1 MRVVAKSSLTKAQMK
16 AKINSGAKYIE
27 LHMNPRDIDMPL
39 KDINELRDIMKE
51 HGVIITSIHL
61 PTNGIQNITF
71 IDLLS
76 NVKQLKFACFL
87 MELLPSAEEV
97 VCIIHNEYDLETLK
111 QFKIFEETVETIKN
125 TKRLHSKFILGIENV
140 SPLTNSKSG
149 ILVRKTRGIEN
160 VDVVNYLGTD
170 ISCVVFDTCHAMSQA
185 FLDEKVL
192 GHADRY
198 EEIRDNLLPFAKVVH
213 LADCDG
219 LGILPGTHGIAFKDD
234 NRLIDITRP
243 LLRDG
248 INIVLEIKEADYT
261 DPVEFRDMKNVI
273 DENFMAKRGI

>member
-1 MRVVAKSSLTKAQMK
+1 MRIVAKSNLTKTQMK
-16 AKINSGAKYIE
+16 AKIDSGAKYIE

-39 KDINELRDIMKE
+39 RDINEVRDLMKE
-51 HGVIITSIHL
+51 NGVIITSIHL
-61 PTNGIQNITF
+61 PSNGIQNITF

-76 NVKQLKFACFL
+76 NIKQLKFACFL

-97 VCIIHNEYDLETLK
+97 VCIIHNEYELEVLK
-111 QFKIFEETVETIKN
+111 QFKVFEETVEAIKN
-125 TKRLHSKFILGIENV
+125 LKKVHSKLILGIENV

-149 ILVRKTRGIEN
+149 ILVRKTRGVEN

-192 GHADRY
+192 GHTDRY
-198 EEIRDNLLPFAKVVH
+198 EEIRDRLLPFAKVIH

-234 NRLIDITRP
+234 DRLIGIARP

-248 INIVLEIKEADYT
+248 INMVLEIKEEDYT
-261 DPVEFRDMKNVI
+261 NPVEFRDMKKVI
-273 DENFMAKRGI
+273 DENFIVKRGI

>member
-1 MRVVAKSSLTKAQMK
+1 MRIVAKSNLTKTQMK
-16 AKINSGAKYIE
+16 AKIDSGAKYIE

-39 KDINELRDIMKE
+39 RDINEVKDLMKE
-51 HGVIITSIHL
+51 NGVIVTSIHL
-61 PTNGIQNITF
+61 PSNGIQNITF

-76 NVKQLKFACFL
+76 NIKQLKFACFL

-97 VCIIHNEYDLETLK
+97 VCIIHNEYELEVLK
-111 QFKIFEETVETIKN
+111 QFKVFEETVEAIKN
-125 TKRLHSKFILGIENV
+125 LKKVHSKLILGIENV
-140 SPLTNSKSG
+140 SPLTNSKVG
-149 ILVRKTRGIEN
+149 ILVRKTRGVEN

-192 GHADRY
+192 GHTDRY
-198 EEIRDNLLPFAKVVH
+198 EEIRDRLLPFAKVVH

-219 LGILPGTHGIAFKDD
+219 LGMLPGTHGIAFKDYD
-234 NRLIDITRP
+234 RLVGIARP

-248 INIVLEIKEADYT
+248 LNIVLELKEADYT
-261 DPVEFRDMKNVI
+261 DPVEFRDMKKVI
-273 DENFMAKRGI
+273 DENFMVKRGI